1 MTIEAEEKQRQTRK
15 LQIPVIETQLQKH
28 ESQKFM
34 LAKKSNMS
42 ATMPMDYNPPAAKVV
57 EVADQK
63 AENHSHTTQPKN
75 LKIVCGGFTIGKNDT
90 CEDAFFTSE
99 RSFGVADGVSG
110 WCDFGFSSQE
120 FANQLMN
127 FSKLEVET
135 FDCLPSVQS
144 ENKQEF
150 KRLRKRGSYIDFD
163 EGVTEEK
170 TQASQMDL
178 TSETN

>member
-1 MTIEAEEKQRQTRK
+1 
-15 LQIPVIETQLQKH
+15 
-28 ESQKFM
+28 
-34 LAKKSNMS
+34 
-42 ATMPMDYNPPAAKVV
+42 
-57 EVADQK
+57 
-63 AENHSHTTQPKN
+63 
-75 LKIVCGGFTIGKNDT
+75 
-90 CEDAFFTSE
+90 
-99 RSFGVADGVSG
+99 
-110 WCDFGFSSQE
+110 
-120 FANQLMN
+120 MN